1 MPLGY
6 CPAML
11 MALRNIVTPNSA
23 TEKITSAGALY
34 AVLDPQNYQGQRIET
49 GLSTGTGHL
58 LGVDI
63 TDSAMFAGVDTLGK
77 PVVNLKYYAPNQG
90 TIQSVKDCA
99 GAVAPVVSET
109 SFSMQFYKQKTLK
122 FRFAQLAR
130 LCEDATKQFVA
141 GSSNSIQKW
150 GVNTPTMN
158 EVAMV
163 IEGEMRGLVAAINA
177 DMWTRL
183 VAGIGTNA
191 ASGDALS
198 RVVDVLN
205 ADGSPNYL
213 GYNTLLTDWMLN
225 ETVGKPIIVGGTT
238 FNSFAM
244 LQKWACCNNSGIDWN
259 AAFNT
264 NPMMP
269 YFDPLAD
276 TALGA
281 GQFLMIAPGSVQ
293 FVKHNF
299 YKNAEMYGRKFGTS
313 EYGTMVD
320 RRLPGIEFDLEVREV
335 NCPDPFLEVVIS
347 LNYDLFVN
355 PATFG
360 AGDVLTG
367 NRGVYRYT
375 AT

>member
-11 MALRNIVTPNSA
+11 MALRNIATPNSA

-34 AVLDPQNYQGQRIET
+34 AVLDPQNYQGQRIED
-49 GLSTGTGHL
+49 GLSTGTGHR
-58 LGVDI
+58 LGVDA
-63 TDSAMFAGVDTLGK
+63 TDSAMYAGVDTLGK

-90 TIQSVKDCA
+90 TIQSLKDC
-99 GAVAPVVSET
+99 GGSVAPVITET
-109 SFSMQFYKQKTLK
+109 SFAMQFYKQKTLK
-122 FRFAQLAR
+122 FRFATLAR

-141 GSSNSIQKW
+141 GSGNSIQKW
-150 GVNTPTMN
+150 GLNTPTMN

-177 DMWTRL
+177 DILTRL
-183 VAGIGTNA
+183 VSGIGVNA
-191 ASGDALS
+191 ASGDALT
-198 RVVDVLN
+198 RVVDVIN

-225 ETVGKPIIVGGTT
+225 EAVGKPIIVGGTT

-259 AAFNT
+259 AAFNS

-269 YFDPLAD
+269 YFDPVAD

-299 YKNAEMYGRKFGTS
+299 YKSYEMYGRKFGTS

-320 RRLPGIEFDLEVREV
+320 RRLPGIEFDIEVREV